1 MFNHLMPIMEDAIVD
16 KPYVAI
22 CFDAMKE
29 ISLSLE
35 MICNLKKDGNEVEGD
50 LSQIYER
57 NYIISLAVLLAQK
70 QMKLDTI
77 GLTGFING
85 EVAKQLSLAGT
96 FIKDKYIE
104 IRKNIDRH
112 YKGNKKEIFVLPDL
126 LIHESHSYE
135 KKYLD
140 ERYQHVVIEAK
151 TNRIKRKELFHLDL
165 LKLNYYL
172 ETLHYADAIY
182 VILGTPVDIIDTY
195 LGEYINN
202 VKYYTEE
209 KKGNLYFFIQE
220 KLKSEPSI
228 FLIK

>member
-112 YKGNKKEIFVLPDL
+112 YKGNKKEIFVLPD
-126 LIHESHSYE
+126 SH
-135 KKYLD
+135 
-140 ERYQHVVIEAK
+140 
-151 TNRIKRKELFHLDL
+151 
-165 LKLNYYL
+165 
-172 ETLHYADAIY
+172 
-182 VILGTPVDIIDTY
+182 
-195 LGEYINN
+195 
-202 VKYYTEE
+202 
-209 KKGNLYFFIQE
+209 
-220 KLKSEPSI
+220 
-228 FLIK
+228 